1 MDLFTL
7 VAKMQLDS
15 SDYEKKVSDIIQNAK
30 EAGVEINKGLSGSGT
45 SGTGGGVGK
54 AVDQAE
60 KGVSSF
66 GTTVKS
72 ILASQLI
79 QKSVSVIA
87 DVGKQSVQTASDLVE
102 VQNVIDTTFGSSAA
116 KIDRWAQSQA
126 QNYGLS
132 ELQAKQFAGYYGSM
146 LQTSGIG
153 QAEAAEMAMQL
164 SERAGDFASYRNLK
178 IEDAYQKILSGMA
191 GEREPLLRYGLDM
204 GADAVGEYAGEKLS
218 EMPNDER
225 YLARYQYLME
235 KTLPMQGDYA
245 RTENELANSTR
256 TLGNNA
262 SRFLSSMGEKLLPIL
277 KAGTNAANDL
287 FDALYAESAEKSLSG
302 IDAAMAETEAGIENS
317 AQAARTM
324 ADVLKDYGDRSAL
337 TVEQQKQWDAVA
349 GELLRTIPELG
360 DQINMQTGEIEGG
373 TDALMENIAAWEDAG
388 KASAQTSALEA
399 KREMLA
405 GISDEIAKEQG
416 LLAIAEKEIAQHAD
430 DASGVGAA
438 IAQRLGVEFDGTA
451 ESFREMMNSVSA
463 YAAAEALGFTD
474 EEIASTLSGYDQA
487 SQEAKKHKE
496 AIASLQ
502 SEYDTVQAGIDTSTA
517 SMQESVGSLET
528 SVSESFGSIG
538 AATTTLIASF
548 DQSDSA
554 YANAFST
561 GMGAANGLTAAYPAY
576 AAAASLYSSSGLGGG
591 TGPSVHLPGHATGL
605 DYVPYDDYVARLHEG
620 EAVLTKSEAATWRS
634 DGPGMASAQEI
645 ASAVAQAV
653 APLYEAISNISIV
666 MDHRAVGHAVT
677 RTVSENIAT
686 EARALRYCL

>member
-45 SGTGGGVGK
+45 SGAGGGVGK

-116 KIDRWAQSQA
+116 TVDRWAQSQA
-126 QNYGLS
+126 QNFGLS

-153 QAEAAEMAMQL
+153 QDEAAEMAMQL
-164 SERAGDFASYRNLK
+164 SERAGDFASYRNIK

-191 GEREPLLRYGLDM
+191 GEREPLLRYGLDL
-204 GADAVGEYAGEKLS
+204 GADAVGEYAGVEMKDLPNEEKF
-218 EMPNDER
+218 R
-225 YLARYQYLME
+225 ARYDYLME

-245 RTENELANSTR
+245 RTENELANGQR
-256 TLGNNA
+256 TLENNV
-262 SRFLSSMGEKLLPIL
+262 SRFMASMGEKVLPIL
-277 KAGTNAANDL
+277 KAGTNAVNDL
-287 FDALYAESAEKSLSG
+287 FDALYAESAEKSLKG

-360 DQINMQTGEIEGG
+360 DQINLQTGEIEGG

-416 LLAIAEKEIAQHAD
+416 LLAIAEKQVEQNQNEVIALGSKVAETLGKEFNGTVEETRKLLDSNAGWYAALSTGLSAAD
-430 DASGVGAA
+430 ISEM
-438 IAQRLGVEFDGTA
+438 LSPLNEA
-451 ESFREMMNSVSA
+451 ESSI
-463 YAAAEALGFTD
+463 
-474 EEIASTLSGYDQA
+474 EE
-487 SQEAKKHKE
+487 HKE
-496 AIASLQ
+496 KIASLQ

-517 SMQESVGSLET
+517 SMQESVSSLET
-528 SVSESFGSIG
+528 SVSESFGSIR

-561 GMGAANGLTAAYPAY
+561 GMGAADGLNAAYPAY
-576 AAAASLYSSSGLGGG
+576 AAAASLYSTGGLGGG

-620 EAVLTKSEAATWRS
+620 EAVLTRSEAAAWRS